1 MTPLL
6 AVAARFAGGVLDEIY
21 GVAQRLLDL
30 SSLPAAPGGGGGGG
44 GAGGGLAGAGASP
57 ASAEL
62 ARQRAAR
69 KVVLSFYE
77 TRYASA
83 MQTVEAALDLWR
95 EIAAQLGDAEGG
107 EAPLLDERDG
117 AGGAADAAALAS
129 ALNALR
135 AAAAPLVAG
144 LVERRVPSA
153 ARTAR
158 ARERER
164 ERERAGRD
172 WAHARATKLTLP
184 SCPAPPPLTRL
195 FLWHPPPP
203 PLARR
208 LVRTRLAMGSAMM
221 RAEVDDD
228 DPFEERVFRAC
239 APHARITARAYRF
252 ALPAHPSLPRRS
264 EDAVRTHFEAVAQLA
279 RFLPQHSLLMLEQM
293 TAAATERLR
302 ALAAAMPGAGA
313 GAGAAAAAGADPAL
327 AHALAALSP
336 AERSRRL
343 HECCE
348 VRECA

>member
-1 MTPLL
+1 LVRVGDVTPLL

-30 SSLPAAPGGGGGGG
+30 SSLPAVSGG
-44 GAGGGLAGAGASP
+44 GAGGLAGAGASP

-62 ARQRAAR
+62 ARLRAAR

-144 LVERRVPSA
+144 LVERRVLGA

-158 ARERER
+158 ANET
-164 ERERAGRD
+164 RADIPAPSISHAHPPRAPIHMPPLPLAHPQAR
-172 WAHARATKLTLP
+172 AHAARDGL
-184 SCPAPPPLTRL
+184 R
-195 FLWHPPPP
+195 HD
-203 PLARR
+203 ARR
-208 LVRTRLAMGSAMM
+208 GRRRRPVRGVGSI
-221 RAEVDDD
+221 R
-228 DPFEERVFRAC
+228 
-239 APHARITARAYRF
+239 
-252 ALPAHPSLPRRS
+252 
-264 EDAVRTHFEAVAQLA
+264 
-279 RFLPQHSLLMLEQM
+279 
-293 TAAATERLR
+293 RLR
-302 ALAAAMPGAGA
+302 RP
-313 GAGAAAAAGADPAL
+313 
-327 AHALAALSP
+327 
-336 AERSRRL
+336 
-343 HECCE
+343 
-348 VRECA
+348 